1 MHSFKTKLKIFKIKN
16 NSAKST
22 EITKKKTKKYPR
34 QIFWEIIKFCP

>member
-22 EITKKKTKKYPR
+22 EITKKTKKYPR

>member
-22 EITKKKTKKYPR
+22 EITKKKLKSIQGRYFGK
-34 QIFWEIIKFCP
+34 